1 METDKD
7 KNQTQEISA
16 GITVLLI
23 AVAVTLVI
31 MLGGICILV
40 DCRRAFDG
48 MVSDFSSS
56 ACVQPPLGH
65 TCLRDR
71 PGFPCRSFLDHQSGQ
86 TNDCNITDK

>member
-31 MLGGICILV
+31 MLGGFAYWLIAGERSTEWSVISPPVGCIGADITPANMMRCITGIV
-40 DCRRAFDG
+40 SRRRTLTG
-48 MVSDFSSS
+48 TS
-56 ACVQPPLGH
+56 P
-65 TCLRDR
+65 R
-71 PGFPCRSFLDHQSGQ
+71 PS
-86 TNDCNITDK
+86 